1 MDDSH
6 QLVIDTPQNET
17 TCKSEFGGNEALVM
31 QNSSS
36 IDIPIELH
44 SPIAKGDE
52 NSTSSKRNSDDT
64 TEPEKQL
71 PTAAINL
78 NMIDG
83 QPVYSIQLNGLSI
96 PIAAITIP
104 TSDGPRHLQSAITT
118 LPASATPK
126 DSSFTDPP
134 TSTDKNEEMQL
145 PDPVVTSTPT
155 STKANTL
162 TSSGMY
168 SLKKS
173 GRFFCNEIETLQGKF
188 KMF

>member
-1 MDDSH
+1 MFIIFLAVTEKTSILDDSH
-6 QLVIDTPQNET
+6 QLVIDTPQNGT
-17 TCKSEFGGNEALVM
+17 TSKNEFGGNETLVM
-31 QNSSS
+31 QTSSTT
-36 IDIPIELH
+36 DNPIELH
-44 SPIAKGDE
+44 SPIMKGDE
-52 NSTSSKRNSDDT
+52 NSTSAKRNNDDT

-126 DSSFTDPP
+126 DSSFTDP
-134 TSTDKNEEMQL
+134 SSCTDKNEEIQ
-145 PDPVVTSTPT
+145 PPTPVVTSTPT
-155 STKANTL
+155 STKANTSI
-162 TSSGMY
+162 SSGMY
-168 SLKKS
+168 SLD
-173 GRFFCNEIETLQGKF
+173 N
-188 KMF
+188 

>member
-1 MDDSH
+1 MFSSSLQLFLAVTEKDSILDDSN
-6 QLVIDTPQNET
+6 QLVIDTTKEGTASKGEFCENEP
-17 TCKSEFGGNEALVM
+17 LVM
-31 QNSSS
+31 QNSPS

-44 SPIAKGDE
+44 SPITKGDE
-52 NSTSSKRNSDDT
+52 NSTSSKRNGNDT

-104 TSDGPRHLQSAITT
+104 TSDGPRHLQSAVTT

-126 DSSFTDPP
+126 TDSSFTDP
-134 TSTDKNEEMQL
+134 TTASNENEEK
-145 PDPVVTSTPT
+145 PPVPVVSSTPT
-155 STKANTL
+155 STKGNTSM
-162 TSSGMY
+162 SSGVY
-168 SLKKS
+168 
-173 GRFFCNEIETLQGKF
+173 IF
-188 KMF
+188 K